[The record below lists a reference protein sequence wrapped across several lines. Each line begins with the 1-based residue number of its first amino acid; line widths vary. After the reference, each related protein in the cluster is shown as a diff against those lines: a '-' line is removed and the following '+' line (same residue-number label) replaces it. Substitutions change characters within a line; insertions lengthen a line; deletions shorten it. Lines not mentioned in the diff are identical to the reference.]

1 MIKRPSS
8 TDRGASAIL
17 VALCL
22 LLLLGM
28 AALAVDLGGAF
39 DDRRQQQSAVDAG
52 SLAAVQYGNI
62 NDPPVNGACNFG
74 SLKQKAACR
83 GVYEAIDVV
92 SGGLNG
98 RFAAAADWTA
108 CIDPGDD
115 AAGYTLSAIDAGG
128 NPYLD
133 CISFTP
139 NLKKG
144 RVWLPTTQVP
154 TTFGRVLGTNS
165 IAISSFSEAGS
176 DINSSSDVIPFALGP
191 TGGALD
197 YGCLRDTSTSIPGT
211 LCDGPDAGNF
221 GYLDI
226 LFYGNETLPTVET
239 CSGSNNERLAS
250 NIALG
255 ADHELTIWDGSVA
268 DQRLDVTF
276 CGIFTAMPNGANT
289 QTGNVSTKKAAEGGL
304 FGNASYNFEGR
315 LMCKDGD
322 PNERGRIEKQS
333 TVANCV
339 DIFNGGGPDPGEP
352 LIDNT
357 PLWTYLNYTSG
368 ACSGVST
375 RQQMLACLADWQ
387 AGPKTTPLF
396 TADIISAPRFA
407 AVPDLNLD
415 PSNGTSVDYYYTGFR
430 PVYLDSAYFKCSATK
445 CNMVHTPGHSD
456 TGACPNF
463 SDPAWATVTSCGA
476 TDVSDLAAMTAFIL
490 DLDMLDPSLAEFWP
504 SRPGVLIYN
513 LIK

>member
-1 MIKRPSS
+1 
-8 TDRGASAIL
+8 
-17 VALCL
+17 
-22 LLLLGM
+22 
-28 AALAVDLGGAF
+28 
-39 DDRRQQQSAVDAG
+39 
-52 SLAAVQYGNI
+52 
-62 NDPPVNGACNFG
+62 
-74 SLKQKAACR
+74 
-83 GVYEAIDVV
+83 
-92 SGGLNG
+92 
-98 RFAAAADWTA
+98 
-108 CIDPGDD
+108 
-115 AAGYTLSAIDAGG
+115 
-128 NPYLD
+128 
-133 CISFTP
+133 
-139 NLKKG
+139 
-144 RVWLPTTQVP
+144 
-154 TTFGRVLGTNS
+154 VLGTNS

-197 YGCLRDTSTSIPGT
+197 YGCLRDTSTAIPGT
-211 LCDGPDAGNF
+211 VCDGPAAGNF

-226 LFYGNETLPTVET
+226 FFYGNEILPTVET
-239 CSGSNNERLAS
+239 CSGANSERLAT

-255 ADHELTIWDGSVA
+255 ADHELTLWDGTVA
-268 DQRLDVTF
+268 DQRLDSTF

-304 FGNASYNFEGR
+304 FGNASYTFEGR

-322 PNERGRIEKQS
+322 ANERGRIEKQS
-333 TVANCV
+333 TVAACV

-352 LIDNT
+352 LIDST
-357 PLWTYLNYTSG
+357 PLWTYLNYTTG

-375 RQQMLACLADWQ
+375 KLQMQLCLAAWQ

-396 TADIISAPRFA
+396 TADIIEAPRFA
-407 AVPDLNLD
+407 AVPDLSQD
-415 PSNGTSVDYYYTGFR
+415 PSNGTSIDYYYSGFR

-445 CNMVHTPGHSD
+445 CNMVHTPGHVDS
-456 TGACPNF
+456 GSCPNF
-463 SDPAWATVTSCGA
+463 SNPGWLLVTSCGA